1 MLSVET
7 NDLMDDIKNNNEK
20 LMAYN
25 ETLIKLVSDKHHL
38 NDVLNTMS
46 SDKSKLSEELS
57 DLTNKINNIST
68 KYLKIKLKFFL
79 LTKLL
84 MN

>member
-46 SDKSKLSEELS
+46 SDKK
-57 DLTNKINNIST
+57 
-68 KYLKIKLKFFL
+68 
-79 LTKLL
+79 
-84 MN
+84 